1 MSVCMHV
8 CICVCVFTHTHRCMR
23 RYRMQT
29 KRARTPRGCLAQP
42 QSESLL
48 PSQAAARRAGLGWPR
63 RRGRWGFVCCAA
75 LACRALHWRRC
86 DVAGRYKPQISELD
100 TRLKP
105 FVPDYIPAVGDID
118 AFLKVRPQRAAPM
131 PVAARLQPQRAEL
144 VVQTC
149 GRCVLAIACD
159 ETRRGS
165 AASTSAPGL
174 RSPLPHLHRDG
185 A

>member
-1 MSVCMHV
+1 LVGS
-8 CICVCVFTHTHRCMR
+8 
-23 RYRMQT
+23 
-29 KRARTPRGCLAQP
+29 
-42 QSESLL
+42 
-48 PSQAAARRAGLGWPR
+48 
-63 RRGRWGFVCCAA
+63 CAA
-75 LACRALHWRRC
+75 LRWRVAATLHWRDRC
-86 DVAGRYKPQISELD
+86 NVAGRYNIYYISAATLPIGRYKPQISELD

-118 AFLKVRPQRAAPM
+118 AFLKVRPQRAAPL
-131 PVAARLQPQRAEL
+131 PVAARLQPQQAEL

-165 AASTSAPGL
+165 AAATSAPGL
-174 RSPLPHLHRDG
+174 RSPLPHLRRDG